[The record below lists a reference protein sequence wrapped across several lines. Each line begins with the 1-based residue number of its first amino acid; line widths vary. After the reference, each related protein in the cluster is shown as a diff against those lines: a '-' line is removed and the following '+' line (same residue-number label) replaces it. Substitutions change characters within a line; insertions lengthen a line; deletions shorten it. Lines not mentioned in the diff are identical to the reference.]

1 MRILTP
7 LAALRIAHPSI
18 AHSTII
24 APPSTRAFSSTPA
37 RGKGIE
43 PRQLPVLNA
52 FCDYLE
58 GRDLSGFSHRTA
70 VFRDFMETA
79 PPDIKDLSVY
89 VRAPSDLFYLY
100 KSQLSTRFPDFWNMR
115 QTPLTR
121 LQPKRKGMLSGH
133 LPIDM
138 EILRAYLT
146 FLRNFNWDR
155 PVNRA
160 VLRQEFTQSIAPGSM
175 SLFGLP
181 RGTVVLVTGGAR
193 GIGKMIATG
202 FIQNGARV
210 YISSRTSTTCDAT
223 AAELNALGPGHC
235 ISLPA
240 DLSDYTEYMLTASL
254 ENSVEEIAEGVPLR
268 RLGQAE
274 DIAGTCIY
282 LASRAGAWTTGAI
295 IPIDGGSMAV
305 PQGVL

>member
-1 MRILTP
+1 MRI
-7 LAALRIAHPSI
+7 LAALRIARPAI
-18 AHSTII
+18 AHPAIAHRPHPTTAHPTIAHRPHPPI
-24 APPSTRAFSSTPA
+24 AHRPHPTTTRAFSSTCA

-70 VFRDFMETA
+70 VFRDFMDTA

-100 KSQLSTRFPDFWNMR
+100 RSQLSTRFPDFWNMR
-115 QTPLTR
+115 KTPLTR
-121 LQPKRKGMLSGH
+121 LQPKRKGMRSGH

-138 EILRAYLT
+138 EILHAYLT

-175 SLFGLP
+175 VRGCTNSLKQLTRIKEAVSFWKNFERVHASELASVP
-181 RGTVVLVTGGAR
+181 QWAHLYNLRALHIVNASGTVRKLTRAEQREVGGHAGVVR
-193 GIGKMIATG
+193 DKKRWADRSRSIGEM
-202 FIQNGARV
+202 R
-210 YISSRTSTTCDAT
+210 
-223 AAELNALGPGHC
+223 
-235 ISLPA
+235 
-240 DLSDYTEYMLTASL
+240 
-254 ENSVEEIAEGVPLR
+254 
-268 RLGQAE
+268 
-274 DIAGTCIY
+274 
-282 LASRAGAWTTGAI
+282 
-295 IPIDGGSMAV
+295 
-305 PQGVL
+305 